1 MAQPK
6 DNSPPLDDKGI
17 EQVQRIVGALLYVG
31 RAVNNKLLLALSA
44 IGSHQESGAVE
55 TVETIEQLLD
65 YVATYPDDGILF

>member
-1 MAQPK
+1 MAQPE

-17 EQVQRIVGALLYVG
+17 EQVQGIVGALLYVG
-31 RAVNNKLLLALSA
+31 RSVNNKLLLALSA
-44 IGSHQESGAVE
+44 IGSNQEAGSVE